1 MLQCSNCVVY
11 YTLLTPIRRNPM
23 FSFEEQQKQFEQVID
38 RTQAAYDFWAKA
50 MFTTIKDIF
59 NTTKTK

>member
-1 MLQCSNCVVY
+1 
-11 YTLLTPIRRNPM
+11 M